1 MKNRILIALILL
13 ILLSTITPQVKNF
26 TSFFNI
32 KDIKVKNNLIL
43 SDNEIRKLL
52 DPIFNRNL
60 FFLDTLQIEK
70 LLSQSSLIKGF
81 DIKKKYPNILILNI
95 YEKKP
100 IAILQIKKKK
110 FYLSEEIE
118 LIEFNIFKNYQDLP
132 YVFGNQEDFKN
143 FYEDLNKID
152 FPLNLIKK
160 YILYDAG
167 RWDLE
172 TIDKKIIKLPTKN
185 HLKSLENFLNLKDKK
200 EFKKYKIFDFRIKNQ
215 LILK

>member
-1 MKNRILIALILL
+1 MKSRILIALILL

-26 TSFFNI
+26 MSFFNI

-52 DPIFNRNL
+52 NPIFNSNL
-60 FFLDTLQIEK
+60 IFLDTLQIEK
-70 LLSQSSLIKGF
+70 LLNQSSLIKGF

-172 TIDKKIIKLPTKN
+172 TIDKKIIKLPNKDYIE
-185 HLKSLENFLNLKDKK
+185 SLQSYLNLKNKS
-200 EFKKYKIFDFRIKNQ
+200 EFKKYDVFDFRINNQ

>member
-1 MKNRILIALILL
+1 MKSRFIIALVLL
-13 ILLSTITPQVKNF
+13 ILLSTITPQGKNF
-26 TSFFNI
+26 MSFFNL
-32 KDIKVKNNLIL
+32 KEIKVENNSTL
-43 SDNEIRKLL
+43 SDIDIRKLL
-52 DPIFNRNL
+52 APIYDKNL
-60 FFLDTLQIEK
+60 IFLDTLQIEK
-70 LLSQSSLIKGF
+70 LLYQSNLIKGF
-81 DIKKKYPNILILNI
+81 DIKKKYPNVLTVNI

-118 LIEFNIFKNYQDLP
+118 LIKFNSFHNYENLP

-143 FYEDLNKID
+143 FYKDLNKID
-152 FPLNLIKK
+152 FPINLIKK
-160 YILYDAG
+160 YILYDSN

-185 HLKSLENFLNLKDKK
+185 YLKSLKNFQNLRDKK
-200 EFKKYKIFDFRIKNQ
+200 EFIKHKIFDYRINNQ

>member
-1 MKNRILIALILL
+1 MKSRILIALILL

-26 TSFFNI
+26 MSFFNI

-52 DPIFNRNL
+52 NPIFNSNL
-60 FFLDTLQIEK
+60 IFLDTLQIEK
-70 LLSQSSLIKGF
+70 LLNQSSLIKGF

-132 YVFGNQEDFKN
+132 YVLGNQEDFKN

-152 FPLNLIKK
+152 FPLELIKK

-185 HLKSLENFLNLKDKK
+185 YLKSLENFLNLKDKK

>member
-1 MKNRILIALILL
+1 MKSRILIALILL

-26 TSFFNI
+26 TTFFNI
-32 KDIKVKNNLIL
+32 KDIKVENNLIL

-52 DPIFNRNL
+52 NPIFNSNL
-60 FFLDTLQIEK
+60 IFLDTLQIEK
-70 LLSQSSLIKGF
+70 LLNQSSLIKGF

-132 YVFGNQEDFKN
+132 YVLGNQEDFKN

-152 FPLNLIKK
+152 FPLELIKK

-185 HLKSLENFLNLKDKK
+185 YLKSLENFLNLKDKK